1 MPKIVGK
8 VLTHHERLPPSVPH
22 EPLIMRSTRNCTA
35 IRKTQILTFTKLTD
49 LNFTGCWVTGWG
61 SARRCLSCHQ
71 LLVYVTTKYIGL
83 WKYQQ
88 KVDSRML
95 QSILRVLR
103 SFTVNY
109 LRMTQYWE
117 KYVLTLFIKF
127 HRCKNSKGNST
138 LLNDSKNVNYN

>member
-1 MPKIVGK
+1 MCLNLYFWSCK
-8 VLTHHERLPPSVPH
+8 
-22 EPLIMRSTRNCTA
+22 EPCIYKWLKSSLFQKYLEQNWSSKWKYWKYQQNFIQVVDST
-35 IRKTQILTFTKLTD
+35 
-49 LNFTGCWVTGWG
+49 
-61 SARRCLSCHQ
+61 SRCLSCHR